1 MFRIRHS
8 ISQRFTRL
16 LFVVLLLTSL
26 LLSISFYFIS
36 VSTFDSYVMPQINK
50 LLTSSGQDISKNLNT
65 THAQQASNNSEQAA
79 MNVEFYFQEKR
90 KQFDVETIFLA
101 DLKEGKATVITADHG
116 SKLKAKKVIE
126 VQPAMEQASK
136 GKSGLSEIYSDS
148 HGVHKTSYVG
158 IPGSTLV
165 VGVSADVGFIQ
176 DKMNSILWTSAGIT
190 LLSMIIGLS
199 SAWFMSRRITKP
211 LTQLAT
217 YSNRLAE
224 GDFTQK
230 LTIKGKDEVGQLSE
244 SFQTMTL
251 RLKDMIGQ
259 VLSTSDTVVSDSN
272 DLKVRVDTLNE
283 MAGRSS
289 LSVEEIGKGSRTI
302 ADSVLDN
309 SRAMEEINIGIQH
322 IASAAGEVTEQIHEA
337 SEKAEGGNDIA
348 QNAVQQMRQVEQ
360 ASEQSLQQFQIMNE
374 RSLRIGEVVQGIT
387 EITKQIQML
396 SLNASIEAA
405 RAGEHGRGFAVVA
418 GEVRKLSEQSRNAT
432 EQIRDFLLSL
442 QQDMNRSVA
451 EMNHVN
457 SEVASGVG
465 KVREAGEAFNHLL
478 VLIQSIS
485 NSVQSVSAATE
496 EISAGTEEVSAS
508 VEETAQ
514 ITARSQ
520 ASAESLGENYAR
532 QQAELEGHALT
543 VDHLHEQAVKL
554 QEAVQQFKI

>member
-1 MFRIRHS
+1 MFRIKHS

-16 LFVVLLLTSL
+16 LFIVLLLTSL

-36 VSTFDSYVMPQINK
+36 ISTFDSYVIPQINK
-50 LLTSSGQDISKNLNT
+50 QLETSTQDISKNLNT
-65 THAQQASNNSEQAA
+65 TYAQQAGNNSEQAA
-79 MNVEFYFQEKR
+79 MNVEFYFEEKR
-90 KQFDVETIFLA
+90 KQHSVETIFLA

-116 SKLKAKKVIE
+116 SKLKAKEVIE
-126 VQPAMEQASK
+126 VQRAMEQASK
-136 GKSGLSEIYSDS
+136 GKSGLSDIYNDR
-148 HGVHKTSYVG
+148 HGVHKTSYIG

-176 DKMNSILWTSAGIT
+176 DKIDSILWVSAGIT
-190 LLSMIIGLS
+190 LISMIIGVGA
-199 SAWFMSRRITKP
+199 AWFMSRRITKP
-211 LTQLAT
+211 ITQLAA

-224 GDFTQK
+224 GDFTQQ
-230 LTIKGKDEVGQLSE
+230 LTVKGQDEVGQLSE

-251 RLKDMIGQ
+251 RLKEMIGQ
-259 VLSTSDTVVSDSN
+259 VLSTSDTVIADSN
-272 DLKVRVDTLNE
+272 DLKVRVDALNE
-283 MAGRSS
+283 MANRSS
-289 LSVEEIGKGSRTI
+289 QSVEEIGKGSSSI
-302 ADSVLDN
+302 AESALDN

-337 SEKAEGGNDIA
+337 SAKAAGGNELA
-348 QNAVQQMRQVEQ
+348 QHAVDQMLQLEK
-360 ASEQSLQQFQIMNE
+360 ASEQSLQQFQVMNE
-374 RSLRIGEVVQGIT
+374 RSLKIGEVVQGIT

-418 GEVRKLSEQSRNAT
+418 GEVRKLSEQSHHAT
-432 EQIRDFLLSL
+432 EQIREFLLSL
-442 QQDMNRSVA
+442 QEDMNRSVA

-465 KVREAGEAFNHLL
+465 KVREAGDAFNHLL
-478 VLIQSIS
+478 ILIQSFS
-485 NSVQSVSAATE
+485 NSVQSVSAATQ

-514 ITARSQ
+514 ITAKSE
-520 ASAESLGENYAR
+520 AIAGTLGENYAR
-532 QQAELEGHALT
+532 QQAELAGHAET

-554 QEAVQQFKI
+554 QEAVQQFKV